1 MFKAISNL
9 RDGTNLIRLINQG
22 LRSGSESPILWTMAL
37 MILGTESGSKW
48 EIERFPT
55 KNETSDTTERNLYGM
70 FPDLII

>member
-1 MFKAISNL
+1 
-9 RDGTNLIRLINQG
+9 
-22 LRSGSESPILWTMAL
+22 

-70 FPDLII
+70 FPDIHDFLILLFNRSDIYRSDIPF